1 MSRLT
6 YYELSTCALLRRVA
20 DGDRPERDARL
31 RALHERGLITG
42 RHPARLTP
50 AGQAMLDAL
59 EAAGEDEP

>member
-31 RALHERGLITG
+31 RTLQERGLITS
-42 RHPARLTP
+42 HPARLTP

>member
-6 YYELSTCALLRRVA
+6 YYELSTCTLLRRVA

-31 RALHERGLITG
+31 QTLEERGLITG
-42 RHPARLTP
+42 HPARLTP

-59 EAAGEDEP
+59 EAAGEEEP

>member
-20 DGDRPERDARL
+20 DGDRPEYDARL
-31 RALHERGLITG
+31 RTLRERGLITG
-42 RHPARLTP
+42 HPARLTP
-50 AGQAMLDAL
+50 AGLAMLGAL

>member
-6 YYELSTCALLRRVA
+6 YNELSTCALLRRVA

-31 RALHERGLITG
+31 RTLQEHGLITG
-42 RHPARLTP
+42 HPARLTP

>member
-6 YYELSTCALLRRVA
+6 YYEQSTCALLRRVA
-20 DGDRPERDARL
+20 DGDRPERDGL
-31 RALHERGLITG
+31 RILQEAGLITG
-42 RHPARLTP
+42 HPARLTP

>member
-6 YYELSTCALLRRVA
+6 YYELSTCTLLRQVA

-31 RALHERGLITG
+31 RTLQERGLITG
-42 RHPARLTP
+42 HPAQLTP
-50 AGQAMLDAL
+50 AGQAMLEAL

>member
-6 YYELSTCALLRRVA
+6 YYELDTCALLRRVA
-20 DGDRPERDARL
+20 DGDRRERDARMRTL
-31 RALHERGLITG
+31 QERGLITG
-42 RHPARLTP
+42 DPAQLTP

>member
-6 YYELSTCALLRRVA
+6 YYELSTCALLRQVA
-20 DGDRPERDARL
+20 DGDRPEGDARL
-31 RALHERGLITG
+31 RTLQEHGLITG
-42 RHPARLTP
+42 HPARLTP

>member
-20 DGDRPERDARL
+20 DGDRTEYNARL
-31 RALHERGLITG
+31 RALQERGLITG
-42 RHPARLTP
+42 HPARLTP

>member
-6 YYELSTCALLRRVA
+6 YYELSTCALLRQVA
-20 DGDRPERDARL
+20 DGERAERDARL
-31 RALHERGLITG
+31 RTLQEHGLVTG
-42 RHPARLTP
+42 HPARLTP

>member
-6 YYELSTCALLRRVA
+6 YYELSTCALLRRIA
-20 DGDRPERDARL
+20 DGDRPERSARL
-31 RALHERGLITG
+31 RTLQEAGLITG
-42 RHPARLTP
+42 HPARLTP

>member
-20 DGDRPERDARL
+20 NGDRPERDARL
-31 RALHERGLITG
+31 RTLQERGLITG
-42 RHPARLTP
+42 HPALLTP

-59 EAAGEDEP
+59 EAVGEDEP

>member
-20 DGDRPERDARL
+20 DGDRPERNARL
-31 RALHERGLITG
+31 RTLQEAGLITG
-42 RHPARLTP
+42 HPARLTS

>member
-6 YYELSTCALLRRVA
+6 YYELDTCALLRWVV
-20 DGDRPERDARL
+20 DGDRPEHDSRL
-31 RALHERGLITG
+31 RTLRERGLITG
-42 RHPARLTP
+42 DPARLTP

>member
-20 DGDRPERDARL
+20 DGDRLERHAL
-31 RALHERGLITG
+31 RTLQERGLITG
-42 RHPARLTP
+42 HPARLTP